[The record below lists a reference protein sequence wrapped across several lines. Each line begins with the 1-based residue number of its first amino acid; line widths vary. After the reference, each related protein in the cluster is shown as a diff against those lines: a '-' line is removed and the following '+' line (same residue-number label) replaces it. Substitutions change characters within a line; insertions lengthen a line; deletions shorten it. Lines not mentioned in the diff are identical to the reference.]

1 MKPTISYFSSPTTGE
16 QRSLGT
22 SSSSLLGMMRMME
35 PLIRVTFGKRNVG
48 FLANLKRLLEQEAP
62 RV

>member
-1 MKPTISYFSSPTTGE
+1 
-16 QRSLGT
+16 
-22 SSSSLLGMMRMME
+22 MMRMME